1 MKNESPTPELPRV
14 SRERALEI
22 ESETLAAAGAVVR
35 VDLRACE
42 TKAEALA
49 AVGRAFAFPSWFG
62 LNWDAL
68 ADCLRDLEFDG
79 IEARLVLVEGLE
91 RWRARS
97 ESEVETLLEIL
108 LEAVDDFARVGL
120 VLRVLLVESP
130 PNGA

>member
-1 MKNESPTPELPRV
+1 MKNQSTTPELPRV

-49 AVGRAFAFPSWFG
+49 AVGRAFDFPSWFG

-68 ADCLRDLEFDG
+68 ADCLRDLDFES
-79 IEARLVLVEGLE
+79 IEARLVLVYGLE

-97 ESEVETLLEIL
+97 ESEVETFLEIL
-108 LEAVDDFARVGL
+108 LEAVDDFARIGR
-120 VLRVLLVESP
+120 VLRVVLVESP